1 MLNCS
6 LCKKE
11 YSDVTKVCPLKH
23 CSNCGSLNLHTHNK
37 RRFQSSIAKLNF
49 TIFLPVIGFFVFV
62 YGYIFVNGDLISF
75 FSIVAVYAGIILG
88 SLLKTTI
95 KNINCKDCTARNFPF
110 VSNIQL
116 NAQKS
121 ESTFDEKDL
130 AKKISKTVLGELSEQ
145 QRKHNKKDII
155 VRIAGATALVI
166 IAIIGTFFVNPD
178 DVLLGEVIDMIK
190 SSFNYI

>member
-1 MLNCS
+1 MQNCP

-11 YSDVTKVCPLKH
+11 YNDVTKVCPLKH
-23 CSNCGSLNLHTHNK
+23 CSNCGSLNLQTHNK

-49 TIFLPVIGFFVFV
+49 TIFLPVIGFFVLV

-75 FSIVAVYAGIILG
+75 FSIVAVYASIILG

-110 VSNIQL
+110 ISNIQL

-121 ESTFDEKDL
+121 ESTLDDKDL
-130 AKKISKTVLGELSEQ
+130 AKKISKTVLDELSAQ

-155 VRIAGATALVI
+155 VRIVGATALVI

-178 DVLLGEVIDMIK
+178 NVLLGEVIDNLK
-190 SSFNYI
+190 